1 MSAEPL
7 ADPDEPSIFDA
18 EDDAHVERKL
28 LEGEKAAREGRVVPH
43 ALVSEWLSRVGT
55 PEATPMPKEWLK

>member
-7 ADPDEPSIFDA
+7 IHPDGPSVFDA
-18 EDDAHVERKL
+18 EDDAHVERRL
-28 LEGEKAAREGRVVPH
+28 VEGEKAAREGRVVSH

-55 PEATPMPKEWLK
+55 PDATPMPEEWLK

>member
-7 ADPDEPSIFDA
+7 FDPDEPSIFEA
-18 EDDAHVERKL
+18 EDDDHVERKL
-28 LEGEKAAREGRVVPH
+28 AEGEKAAREGRVVSH

-55 PEATPMPKEWLK
+55 PDATPMPEEWLK